1 VSLAPGPWRA
11 AWRLEGSVVPA
22 LIAVALLLLG
32 LTSRA
37 DAQDG
42 AAAAPLREARF
53 EWDAP
58 RRWLYVSLS
67 FRDVADAAVLRKLRL
82 GLPTTIILTG
92 LLYAQGSDQPL
103 ASTLQNCKITWHV
116 WEEMYRVEVNRP
128 EQPTVVRQWSP
139 TLNGVLRRCAQT
151 DHLLVAHSGQ
161 VEDDRPLVLKGKVLV
176 NPISPELLQKI
187 QSWISRPSNT
197 AAASPG
203 SILFSTFTGLFM
215 TRIGEAERVL
225 EFTTRPSVP
234 VRSVEAR

>member
-1 VSLAPGPWRA
+1 MT
-11 AWRLEGSVVPA
+11 
-22 LIAVALLLLG
+22 LG
-32 LTSRA
+32 TVRGSRA
-37 DAQDG
+37 RRIGAWLAFGLLSLWALPSARAQE
-42 AAAAPLREARF
+42 APSSPPREARF
-53 EWDAP
+53 EWDATK
-58 RRWLYVSLS
+58 RWLFVTVS
-67 FRDVADAAVLRKLRL
+67 FRDVADAALLRKLTL

-92 LLYAQGSDQPL
+92 LLYAQGNDQPL

-128 EQPTVVRQWSP
+128 DQQAILRHWSP

-151 DHLLVAHSGQ
+151 ERLLIAQQGQ
-161 VEDDRPLVLKGKVLV
+161 VQDDRLLILRGKVLV
-176 NPISPELLQKI
+176 NPVSPDLLAKI

-225 EFTTRPSVP
+225 EFSTRPTLP
-234 VRSVEAR
+234 R

>member
-1 VSLAPGPWRA
+1 MSVGHWCRARTHGLKTWLLA
-11 AWRLEGSVVPA
+11 SV
-22 LIAVALLLLG
+22 LLST
-32 LTSRA
+32 LTPLA
-37 DAQDG
+37 EAQESTSSSS
-42 AAAAPLREARF
+42 AREARF
-53 EWDAP
+53 EWDAG
-58 RRWLYVSLS
+58 RRWLFVTLS
-67 FRDVADAAVLRKLRL
+67 FREVADAAVLRKLTL

-128 EQPTVVRQWSP
+128 DQQAVLRHWSP

-151 DHLLVAHSGQ
+151 ERLLVAHSGQ
-161 VEDDRPLVLKGKVLV
+161 VQDDRPLILRGKVLV
-176 NPISPELLQKI
+176 NPVSPELLQKI

-215 TRIGEAERVL
+215 TRIGEAERVF
-225 EFTTRPSVP
+225 EFSTRPVLP
-234 VRSVEAR
+234 LR

>member
-1 VSLAPGPWRA
+1 VSRARSRSAWDRLLGATLAVSLFW
-11 AWRLEGSVVPA
+11 
-22 LIAVALLLLG
+22 LG
-32 LTSRA
+32 LATSARA
-37 DAQDG
+37 QEAQS
-42 AAAAPLREARF
+42 AAPREARF
-53 EWDAP
+53 EWDATK
-58 RRWLYVSLS
+58 RWLFVTVS
-67 FRDVADAAVLRKLRL
+67 FRDVADAALLRKLTL

-92 LLYAQGSDQPL
+92 LLYAQGNDQPL

-128 EQPTVVRQWSP
+128 DQQAILRHWSP

-151 DHLLVAHSGQ
+151 ERLLIAHQGQ
-161 VEDDRPLVLKGKVLV
+161 VQENKPLILRGKVLV
-176 NPISPELLQKI
+176 NPVSPDLLQKI

-225 EFTTRPSVP
+225 EFSTRPALP
-234 VRSVEAR
+234 R

>member
-1 VSLAPGPWRA
+1 MLATVRARSLRVLG
-11 AWRLEGSVVPA
+11 AWLA
-22 LIAVALLLLG
+22 LTLLSLG
-32 LTSRA
+32 LTRSARS
-37 DAQDG
+37 QE
-42 AAAAPLREARF
+42 APPTAPREARF
-53 EWDAP
+53 EWDST
-58 RRWLYVSLS
+58 RRWLFVTVS
-67 FRDVADAAVLRKLRL
+67 FRDVADAALLRKLTL

-92 LLYAQGSDQPL
+92 LLYAQDSDQPL

-128 EQPTVVRQWSP
+128 DQQSVLRHWSP

-151 DHLLVAHSGQ
+151 ERLLIAQQGQ
-161 VEDDRPLVLKGKVLV
+161 VQDDQPLILRGKVLV
-176 NPISPELLQKI
+176 NPVSPELLQKI

-225 EFTTRPSVP
+225 EFTTRPTLP
-234 VRSVEAR
+234 R

>member
-1 VSLAPGPWRA
+1 MLGAWLALVVLSLGLAPSAHGQEA
-11 AWRLEGSVVPA
+11 A
-22 LIAVALLLLG
+22 
-32 LTSRA
+32 T
-37 DAQDG
+37 
-42 AAAAPLREARF
+42 AAPREARF
-53 EWDAP
+53 EWDP
-58 RRWLYVSLS
+58 TRRWLFVTVA
-67 FRDVADAAVLRKLRL
+67 FRDVADAALLRKLTL

-92 LLYAQGSDQPL
+92 LLYAQDSDQPL

-128 EQPTVVRQWSP
+128 DQQAVLRHWSP

-151 DHLLVAHSGQ
+151 ERLLIAQQGQ
-161 VEDDRPLVLKGKVLV
+161 VQDNQPLILRGKVLV
-176 NPISPELLQKI
+176 NPVSPELLQKI

-225 EFTTRPSVP
+225 EFSTRPTLP
-234 VRSVEAR
+234 R

>member
-1 VSLAPGPWRA
+1 MLAIG
-11 AWRLEGSVVPA
+11 
-22 LIAVALLLLG
+22 LLLLG
-32 LTSRA
+32 L
-37 DAQDG
+37 
-42 AAAAPLREARF
+42 APNARSQEALSNAPREARF
-53 EWDAP
+53 EWDATK
-58 RRWLYVSLS
+58 RWLFVTAS
-67 FRDVADAAVLRKLRL
+67 FRDVADAALLRKLTL

-92 LLYAQGSDQPL
+92 LLYAQGNDQPL

-128 EQPTVVRQWSP
+128 DQQAILRHWSP

-151 DHLLVAHSGQ
+151 ERLLIAHQGQ
-161 VEDDRPLVLKGKVLV
+161 VPENKPLILRGKVLV
-176 NPISPELLQKI
+176 NPVSPDLLQKI

-225 EFTTRPSVP
+225 EFSTRPTLP
-234 VRSVEAR
+234 R

>member
-1 VSLAPGPWRA
+1 VGTLAPSA
-11 AWRLEGSVVPA
+11 AAQELASSGSV
-22 LIAVALLLLG
+22 
-32 LTSRA
+32 R
-37 DAQDG
+37 D
-42 AAAAPLREARF
+42 ARF
-53 EWDAP
+53 EWDAG
-58 RRWLYVSLS
+58 RRWLFVTLS
-67 FRDVADAAVLRKLRL
+67 FRDVADAAVLRKLTL

-128 EQPTVVRQWSP
+128 DQQAVLRHWSP

-151 DHLLVAHSGQ
+151 ERLLVAHSGQ
-161 VEDDRPLVLKGKVLV
+161 VQDERPLILRGKVLV
-176 NPISPELLQKI
+176 NPVSPELLQKI

-225 EFTTRPSVP
+225 EFSTRPVLP
-234 VRSVEAR
+234 LR

>member
-1 VSLAPGPWRA
+1 VTRKRFRS
-11 AWRLEGSVVPA
+11 AWDR
-22 LIAVALLLLG
+22 LLG
-32 LTSRA
+32 TTLAVGLFWLGLATSARA
-37 DAQDG
+37 QE
-42 AAAAPLREARF
+42 AASAAPREARF
-53 EWDAP
+53 EWDATK
-58 RRWLYVSLS
+58 RWLFVTVS
-67 FRDVADAAVLRKLRL
+67 FRDVADAALLRKLTL

-128 EQPTVVRQWSP
+128 DQQAILRHWSP

-151 DHLLVAHSGQ
+151 ERLLIAHQGQ
-161 VEDDRPLVLKGKVLV
+161 VQENKPLILRGKVLV
-176 NPISPELLQKI
+176 NPVSPDLLQKI

-225 EFTTRPSVP
+225 EFTTRPALP
-234 VRSVEAR
+234 R

>member
-1 VSLAPGPWRA
+1 VTLRRRRSGHGS
-11 AWRLEGSVVPA
+11 RLWLGSM
-22 LIAVALLLLG
+22 LLLSATLAG
-32 LTSRA
+32 WARA
-37 DAQDG
+37 QEQATP
-42 AAAAPLREARF
+42 ATPREARF
-53 EWDAP
+53 EWDTG
-58 RRWLYVSLS
+58 RHWLFVTVS
-67 FRDVADAAVLRKLRL
+67 FRDVADASVLRKLTL

-92 LLYAQGSDQPL
+92 LLYAQGNDQPV

-128 EQPTVVRQWSP
+128 DQRAVSRHWSP

-151 DHLLVAHSGQ
+151 ERLLVAHSGQ
-161 VEDDRPLVLKGKVLV
+161 ILDERPLVLKGKVLV
-176 NPISPELLQKI
+176 NPVSPELLQKI

-225 EFTTRPSVP
+225 EFSTRPSVP
-234 VRSVEAR
+234 RASP

>member
-1 VSLAPGPWRA
+1 VRFAAGRARTLRKLGAWLALILLCLGLAPN
-11 AWRLEGSVVPA
+11 AWSQEA
-22 LIAVALLLLG
+22 
-32 LTSRA
+32 T
-37 DAQDG
+37 
-42 AAAAPLREARF
+42 AAAPREARF
-53 EWDAP
+53 EWDP
-58 RRWLYVSLS
+58 TRRWLFVTVS
-67 FRDVADAAVLRKLRL
+67 FRDVADAALLRKLTL

-92 LLYAQGSDQPL
+92 LLYAQDGDQPL

-128 EQPTVVRQWSP
+128 DQQAVLRHWSP

-151 DHLLVAHSGQ
+151 ERLLIAQQGQ
-161 VEDDRPLVLKGKVLV
+161 VPDNQPLILRGKVLV
-176 NPISPELLQKI
+176 NPVSPELLQKI

-225 EFTTRPSVP
+225 EFSTRPTLP
-234 VRSVEAR
+234 R